1 MKKNIFISLIVAFV
15 AISISSAQDLDNIL
29 DKHFETIGQKK
40 LLKVKTVQ
48 ATGKA
53 VMMGMDSPFKMVSK
67 RPNKILVTVEF
78 QGAKI
83 IQAYDGETAWM
94 INPMM
99 GSAEPM
105 DVTGPE
111 ADGLIE
117 SGDLDGQLWNYKE
130 KGHTLELEG
139 TEEVDGAEAYVL
151 KLTKKNG
158 NIDYYYMETESYLI
172 LKIKSKTIMNGSET
186 EAEALLS
193 NYQEVNGYVMA
204 FTIEQKYGG
213 QTAMTIMMD
222 EVETNVEVD
231 DSIFSK
237 PAGN

>member
-1 MKKNIFISLIVAFV
+1 MKKSIFISLIAVFV
-15 AISISSAQDLDNIL
+15 ATSVSSAQDLDKIL
-29 DKHFETIGQKK
+29 NKHFETIGQKNLK
-40 LLKVKTVQ
+40 KVKTIQ

-53 VMMGMDSPFKMVSK
+53 VMMGMENPFKMISK
-67 RPNKILVTVEF
+67 RPDKIQVTVEF

-94 INPMM
+94 VNPMM

-117 SGDLDGQLWNYKE
+117 SGDMDGQLWNYKE
-130 KGHTLELEG
+130 KGHQLELEG
-139 TEEVDGAEAYVL
+139 TEEVDGSEAYVL

-172 LKIKSKTIMNGSET
+172 LKIKSKTMVNGSET
-186 EAEALLS
+186 EAEGLLS
-193 NYQEVNGYVMA
+193 NYQEVDGYMMA

-222 EVETNVEVD
+222 EVKTNVEVD

-237 PAGN
+237 PAN

>member
-1 MKKNIFISLIVAFV
+1 MKKSIFTSLFVAFAV
-15 AISISSAQDLDNIL
+15 ISFTTAQDLDEIL
-29 DKHFETIGQKK
+29 DNHFETIGQKN
-40 LLKVKTVQ
+40 LKNVKTIQ

-53 VMMGMDSPFKMVSK
+53 VMMGMESPFKMISK
-67 RPNKILVTVEF
+67 RPNKIQVTVEF

-99 GSAEPM
+99 GSADPI

-117 SGDLDGQLWNYKE
+117 SGDMDGQLWKYKE
-130 KGHTLELEG
+130 KGHQLELEG

-158 NIDYYYMETESYLI
+158 NIDHYYLETESYLI
-172 LKIKSKTIMNGSET
+172 LKIKSKTMMNGSET

-193 NYQEVNGYVMA
+193 NYQEVDGYVMA
-204 FTIEQKYGG
+204 FTIEQIYGG
-213 QTAMTIMMD
+213 QSAMTIMMD
-222 EVETNVEVD
+222 KVETNVDVD

-237 PAGN
+237 PE

>member
-1 MKKNIFISLIVAFV
+1 MKKSIFTSLLVAFA
-15 AISISSAQDLDNIL
+15 AISFTTAQDLDEIL
-29 DKHFETIGQKK
+29 DNHFETIGQKNLK
-40 LLKVKTVQ
+40 KVKTIQ

-53 VMMGMDSPFKMVSK
+53 VMMGMESPFKMISK
-67 RPNKILVTVEF
+67 RPNKIQVTVEF

-99 GSAEPM
+99 GSADPIDM
-105 DVTGPE
+105 TGPE

-117 SGDLDGQLWNYKE
+117 SGDMDGQLWNYKE
-130 KGHTLELEG
+130 KGHQLELEG
-139 TEEVDGAEAYVL
+139 TEDVDGTEAYVL

-158 NIDYYYMETESYLI
+158 NIDHYYLETESYLI
-172 LKIKSKTIMNGSET
+172 LKIKSKTIVNGSET

-193 NYQEVNGYVMA
+193 NYQEVDGYVMA

-222 EVETNVEVD
+222 EVKADVEVD

-237 PAGN
+237 PE

>member
-15 AISISSAQDLDNIL
+15 AISVSSAQDLDKIL
-29 DKHFETIGQKK
+29 DKHFETIGQKNFT
-40 LLKVKTVQ
+40 KVKTVQ

-53 VMMGMDSPFKMVSK
+53 VMMGMENPFQMVSK
-67 RPNKILVTVEF
+67 RPNKIQVTVEF

-130 KGHTLELEG
+130 KGHSLELDG
-139 TEEVDGAEAYVL
+139 TEDVDGAEAYVL

-158 NIDYYYMETESYLI
+158 NIDHYYLETESYLI
-172 LKIKSKTIMNGSET
+172 LKIKSKTMMNGSET

-193 NYQEVNGYVMA
+193 NYQDVNGYVMA
-204 FTIEQKYGG
+204 FTIEQIYGG
-213 QTAMTIMMD
+213 QSAMTIMMD
-222 EVETNVEVD
+222 KVETNVDVD

-237 PAGN
+237 PE